1 MLFLPAIDLK
11 EGRCVR
17 LRQGRMEDA
26 TVFGED
32 PAAQATA
39 WQAGGAPYLH
49 LVDLDG
55 AIEGSPRNLEA
66 VRSILSVIDIP
77 AELGGGIRDL
87 DRIEAYLTLGLDR
100 VILGTAAARD
110 PDLVRRACTAFPGQI
125 AVGIDAADGMVAV
138 RGWVEVL
145 DLAAIDLAAQLAD
158 AGVSCFIYTDI
169 SRDGMMQGHNVEAT
183 RAFADATSVP
193 VIASGGIASLD
204 DVHAICAL
212 KKVGVTGM
220 ISGRALYDGAL
231 DLAEA
236 LAACGGEG

>member
-17 LRQGRMEDA
+17 LRQGRMEEA

-32 PAAQATA
+32 PGAQAAA

-55 AIEGSPRNLEA
+55 AIDGSPRNLAA
-66 VRSILSVIDIP
+66 VRSILASIDIP
-77 AELGGGIRDL
+77 AELGGGIRNL
-87 DRIEAYLTLGLDR
+87 ARIEAYLNLGLDR
-100 VILGTAAARD
+100 VILGTAAALE
-110 PDLVRRACTAFPGQI
+110 PALVREACAAFPGQI
-125 AVGIDAADGMVAV
+125 AVGIDAAGGQVAV

-145 DLAAIDLAAQLAD
+145 PLCATDLATDLAG
-158 AGVSCFIYTDI
+158 AGVSYFIYTDI
-169 SRDGMMQGHNVEAT
+169 RRDGMMQGHNVEAT
-183 RAFADATSVP
+183 RAFARATAVP

-204 DVHAICAL
+204 DVRAICAL
-212 KKVGVTGM
+212 AADGVTGM

-231 DLAEA
+231 ELSAA
-236 LAACGGEG
+236 LAVCAKEA

>member
-17 LRQGRMEDA
+17 LRQGRMDDA
-26 TVFGED
+26 TVFGKE
-32 PAAQATA
+32 PAAQAAA

-66 VRSILSVIDIP
+66 VRSILAAIDIP

-87 DRIEAYLTLGLDR
+87 ARIEAYLTLGLDR
-100 VILGTAAARD
+100 VILGTAAARN
-110 PDLVRRACTAFPGQI
+110 PELVHRACAAFPGQI
-125 AVGIDAADGMVAV
+125 AVGIDAADGQVAV

-145 DLAAIDLAAQLAD
+145 DLAATDLAAELAD

-183 RAFADATSVP
+183 RAFAAATAVP
-193 VIASGGIASLD
+193 VIASGGIASID
-204 DVHAICAL
+204 DVRTICAL
-212 KKVGVTGM
+212 ESDGVSGM

-231 DLAEA
+231 ELAEA
-236 LAACGGEG
+236 LAACAGEG

>member
-17 LRQGRMEDA
+17 LRQGRMDEA
-26 TVFGED
+26 TVFGEE
-32 PAAQATA
+32 PAAQAEA

-66 VRSILSVIDIP
+66 VRSILSAIDIP

-87 DRIEAYLTLGLDR
+87 ARIEQYLTLGLDR

-110 PDLVRRACTAFPGQI
+110 PALVRQACAAFPGQI
-125 AVGIDAADGMVAV
+125 AVGIDAAGGQVAI

-145 DLAAIDLAAQLAD
+145 PLSATELAAELAD

-183 RAFADATSVP
+183 RAFATATTVE

-204 DVHAICAL
+204 DVRAICELEPA
-212 KKVGVTGM
+212 GVSGM

-231 DLAEA
+231 ALSDA
-236 LAACGGEG
+236 LAVCNGEA